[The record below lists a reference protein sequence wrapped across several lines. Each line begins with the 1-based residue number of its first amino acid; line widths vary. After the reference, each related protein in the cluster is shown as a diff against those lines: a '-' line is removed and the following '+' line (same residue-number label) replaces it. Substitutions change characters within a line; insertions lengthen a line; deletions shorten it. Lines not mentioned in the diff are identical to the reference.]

1 MVAAVAACIE
11 GTWTDWSAED
21 GAVIP
26 KPEYCI
32 TIQPLEGQQAQG
44 QGQQPLLFG
53 VHIVLLDDKQ
63 GASQQQMVQAV
74 EGGIEV
80 VEGEEA
86 WAVRKRLFLSH
97 LYINVIVLPRQAR
110 DKHRESTQKQ
120 AAVFSGPHRPAA
132 VGGLRSDPK
141 MVDRCEKRHFLSHL
155 YIKCIFLPRQAR
167 DKHRENSKKSGVLC
181 RQQLAQGGRLGVRA
195 LREFL
200 HSAPASTG
208 DEVRQKEK
216 TRQAF

>member
-1 MVAAVAACIE
+1 MAAAVAACIE

-86 WAVRKRLFLSH
+86 WAVRKRPLFLSH
-97 LYINVIVLPRQAR
+97 LYI
-110 DKHRESTQKQ
+110 
-120 AAVFSGPHRPAA
+120 
-132 VGGLRSDPK
+132 K
-141 MVDRCEKRHFLSHL
+141 M
-155 YIKCIFLPRQAR
+155 
-167 DKHRENSKKSGVLC
+167 
-181 RQQLAQGGRLGVRA
+181 
-195 LREFL
+195 
-200 HSAPASTG
+200 
-208 DEVRQKEK
+208 
-216 TRQAF
+216 

>member
-141 MVDRCEKRHFLSHL
+141 MV
-155 YIKCIFLPRQAR
+155 
-167 DKHRENSKKSGVLC
+167 V

>member
-1 MVAAVAACIE
+1 MAAAVVACIE

-97 LYINVIVLPRQAR
+97 LYINVISFYQ
-110 DKHRESTQKQ
+110 D
-120 AAVFSGPHRPAA
+120 
-132 VGGLRSDPK
+132 
-141 MVDRCEKRHFLSHL
+141 
-155 YIKCIFLPRQAR
+155 
-167 DKHRENSKKSGVLC
+167 
-181 RQQLAQGGRLGVRA
+181 RLGTNIGKA
-195 LREFL
+195 LKSRLPFSQGL
-200 HSAPASTG
+200 TAQLQWAASVPILKWSTG
-208 DEVRQKEK
+208 AKNA
-216 TRQAF
+216 TF

>member
-1 MVAAVAACIE
+1 MAAAVAACIE

-97 LYINVIVLPRQAR
+97 LYINVISFYQ
-110 DKHRESTQKQ
+110 D
-120 AAVFSGPHRPAA
+120 
-132 VGGLRSDPK
+132 
-141 MVDRCEKRHFLSHL
+141 
-155 YIKCIFLPRQAR
+155 
-167 DKHRENSKKSGVLC
+167 
-181 RQQLAQGGRLGVRA
+181 RLGTNIGKA
-195 LREFL
+195 LKSRLPFSQGL
-200 HSAPASTG
+200 TAQLQWAASVPILKWSSGSSWRKADASVSELYANFYTVPPPPPG
-208 DEVRQKEK
+208 
-216 TRQAF
+216 TR

>member
-1 MVAAVAACIE
+1 VGGE
-11 GTWTDWSAED
+11 KTPS
-21 GAVIP
+21 
-26 KPEYCI
+26 
-32 TIQPLEGQQAQG
+32 
-44 QGQQPLLFG
+44 LFEPF
-53 VHIVLLDDKQ
+53 IYK
-63 GASQQQMVQAV
+63 
-74 EGGIEV
+74 
-80 VEGEEA
+80 
-86 WAVRKRLFLSH
+86 
-97 LYINVIVLPRQAR
+97 NVIVLPRQAR

-120 AAVFSGPHRPAA
+120 TAVFSGPHRPAA

-141 MVDRCEKRHFLSHL
+141 MVD
-155 YIKCIFLPRQAR
+155 
-167 DKHRENSKKSGVLC
+167 

>member
-1 MVAAVAACIE
+1 MAAAVAACIE

-86 WAVRKRLFLSH
+86 WAVRKRTPLFEPFIYKRDL
-97 LYINVIVLPRQAR
+97 VLPRQAR

-141 MVDRCEKRHFLSHL
+141 MVDR
-155 YIKCIFLPRQAR
+155 
-167 DKHRENSKKSGVLC
+167 
-181 RQQLAQGGRLGVRA
+181 QQLAQGGRLGVRA